1 MNNYRRFI
9 SIVLWCVL
17 AALAHAK
24 NSDCLDCHED
34 DKLTMDRNGT
44 EVSVHVD
51 KDLFGKSVHGEL
63 DCIDCHTD
71 LKGVELPH
79 DTPLKPVDCAS
90 CHDDMQKIFDASIH
104 GLAMA
109 KGDPLAPRCQNC
121 HGSHDILYV
130 KDRNSNVAP
139 LRIPFVCGS
148 CHSEG
153 TKVQQQRNIPED
165 HILENY
171 SESIHGEGLFKKGL
185 SGSATCISC
194 HTAHKILPHTDPQSS
209 IAQGNVV
216 STCLQCHSEIE
227 KVHRKVINGE
237 LWEKQ
242 PETIPVCVECH
253 QPHKVRK
260 VFYAQG
266 VADQDCLMCH
276 GHKDIKAADGR
287 SLFVDGNEL
296 EHSMHTQVA
305 CAQCHT
311 GVNPSHERACDEIN
325 SKVNCAVCHELQV
338 DQYQTSTHGQL
349 HAANDPNAPVCTDCH
364 GTHGVLGKTDSASP
378 TYPISVPTLC
388 GQCHREDGQ
397 AAVRYKGQEH
407 EIVNNYVQ
415 SIHGKGL
422 LESGLSVTAMCTSC
436 HTPHHELPSADP
448 ESSVN
453 RENIAAT
460 CAKCHKGIYEKYM
473 GSVHAFGTGK
483 TPKEGMGELPVCSDC
498 HTAHTIQRTD
508 MDSFKFEIMDR
519 CGKCHT
525 EIAKTYFD
533 TFHGKANKLGY
544 EKAAKCYN
552 CHSAHE
558 ILPVTDP
565 RSTLSHQNIVAT
577 CQQCHPGATRGFAGY
592 LTHATH
598 HDPKKYPWIFWS
610 FWAMTS
616 LLVGTFTASGIHTL
630 LWLPRSFKTRRERM
644 VHRHDPKA
652 RQYVRFPFL
661 YRILHAAMII
671 SFLTLAATGMSLK
684 FSYTPWAVFL
694 SHVLGGFAVTA
705 VIHRAAALLMVA
717 IFMTHLG
724 DLVRRRKTEFRSLK
738 ELLAGPN
745 TMMLT
750 LRDFK
755 EFIGTMKW
763 YLHKGPQPNYGRWT
777 YWEKFDY
784 LAVFWGVAVIGMS
797 GLILWFPVFFSHF
810 LPGWIIN
817 VATIIHSDE
826 ALLAAGFIFTIHFF
840 NTHFRPEKFPMDRV
854 IFTGRMSVE
863 DLKHEKPGE
872 YEDLLRSGKL
882 EEHLADPLP
891 EYKVRVIS
899 FFAWIALGIGL
910 SLVVG
915 IIYAMIFVY
924 K

>member
-1 MNNYRRFI
+1 MPASTGWRWPRVI
-9 SIVLWCVL
+9 
-17 AALAHAK
+17 H
-24 NSDCLDCHED
+24 
-34 DKLTMDRNGT
+34 
-44 EVSVHVD
+44 
-51 KDLFGKSVHGEL
+51 
-63 DCIDCHTD
+63 
-71 LKGVELPH
+71 LP
-79 DTPLKPVDCAS
+79 
-90 CHDDMQKIFDASIH
+90 
-104 GLAMA
+104 
-109 KGDPLAPRCQNC
+109 PRCQNC
-121 HGSHDILYV
+121 HGSHGILPV
-130 KDRNSNVAP
+130 EDRNSNVAP

-171 SESIHGEGLFKKGL
+171 SQSIHGEGLFKKGL

-194 HTAHKILPHTDPQSS
+194 HTAHKILPHTDAQSS
-209 IAQGNVV
+209 IAHGNVV

-227 KVHRKVINGE
+227 KVHRKVINGA

-242 PETIPVCVECH
+242 PETVPVCVDCH
-253 QPHKVRK
+253 QPHKIRK

-276 GHKDIKAADGR
+276 GHKDLKAADGR
-287 SLFVDGNEL
+287 ALFVDGDEL

-311 GVNPSHERACDEIN
+311 GVNPSHERACDEITG
-325 SKVNCAVCHELQV
+325 KVNCAVCHEQQV
-338 DQYQTSTHGQL
+338 AQYQTSTHGQL
-349 HAANDPNAPVCTDCH
+349 HAADDPNAPVCADCH
-364 GTHGVLGKTDSASP
+364 GTHGVLGKTNSASS
-378 TYPISVPTLC
+378 TYPTSVPTLC
-388 GQCHREDGQ
+388 GKCHREDGK
-397 AAVRYKGQEH
+397 AAARYKGREH
-407 EIVNNYVQ
+407 GIVKNYVQ

-422 LESGLSVTAMCTSC
+422 IESGLVVTAMCTSC

-460 CAKCHKGIYEKYM
+460 CAKCHNGIYEKYM
-473 GSVHAFGTGK
+473 GSVHAFGKGK
-483 TPKEGMGELPVCSDC
+483 AAKDGDVELPVCSDC

-508 MDSFKFEIMDR
+508 VDSFKFEIMNR

-544 EKAAKCYN
+544 EKSAKCYN

-558 ILPVTDP
+558 ILPVSDP
-565 RSTLSHQNIVAT
+565 LSTLSRQNIVAT
-577 CQQCHPGATRGFAGY
+577 CQQCHPGATRRFAGY

-610 FWAMTS
+610 FWAMTA

-630 LWLPRSFKTRRERM
+630 LWLPRSLQMRRERIG
-644 VHRHDPKA
+644 HSHDPKA
-652 RQYVRFPFL
+652 KQYVRFPFL
-661 YRILHAAMII
+661 YRILHATMIV

-694 SHVLGGFAVTA
+694 SRVLGGFAVTA
-705 VIHRAAALLMVA
+705 VIHRAAAILMVA
-717 IFMTHLG
+717 IFVTHLV
-724 DLVRRRKTEFRSLK
+724 DLVRRRKTEFRNVK
-738 ELLAGPN
+738 ELLCGPN
-745 TMMLT
+745 TLMLT
-750 LRDFK
+750 LRDLR

-763 YLHKGPQPNYGRWT
+763 YLHKGPRPNYGRWT

-797 GLILWFPVFFSHF
+797 GLILWFPVLFSHF
-810 LPGWIIN
+810 LPGWVIN
-817 VATIIHSDE
+817 VATIVHSDE

-840 NTHFRPEKFPMDRV
+840 NTHFRPEKFPMDTV
-854 IFTGRMSVE
+854 IFTGRMSLE
-863 DLKHEKPGE
+863 DLKHEKPDE
-872 YEDLLRSGKL
+872 YEDLVRSGKL
-882 EEHLADPLP
+882 EEHLAEPLP
-891 EYKVRVIS
+891 EDKVRVIA